1 MPQAAIKTIHAITSS
16 TTIAEAIE
24 QHPEIADTLME
35 AGVGCAGCGASYM
48 ETIEEGLKG
57 HGMTGEEVNAVVK
70 KLNDAIK
77 NNDSRKNNSE
87 KDGQPLIVTEKAA
100 EKLKQIIKEQKKED
114 HGLRVV
120 VMPGGCSGFMY
131 GFEFEKEKQEGDTI
145 LEVKGA
151 KFFVD
156 KQSLEMLHGSTVDY
170 IESLQGAGFKI
181 TNPNATK
188 TCGCGKSFR

>member
-1 MPQAAIKTIHAITSS
+1 MPQAISKQKELAITSS
-16 TTIAEAIE
+16 MTIAEAIE

-35 AGVGCAGCGASYM
+35 AGIGCVGCGASYM

-57 HGMTGEEVNAVVK
+57 HGMSDDDVEKLVKSLNEAVTSATNAKEK
-70 KLNDAIK
+70 K
-77 NNDSRKNNSE
+77 
-87 KDGQPLIVTEKAA
+87 GQPLIVTEKAA
-100 EKLKQIIKEQKKED
+100 EKLKQIIKEQKKD
-114 HGLRVV
+114 GYGLRVI

-131 GFEFEKEKQEGDTI
+131 GFDFEKEKQEGDTI

-156 KQSLEMLHGSTVDY
+156 KQSLDMLHGSTVDY
-170 IESLQGAGFKI
+170 AESLQGAGFKI